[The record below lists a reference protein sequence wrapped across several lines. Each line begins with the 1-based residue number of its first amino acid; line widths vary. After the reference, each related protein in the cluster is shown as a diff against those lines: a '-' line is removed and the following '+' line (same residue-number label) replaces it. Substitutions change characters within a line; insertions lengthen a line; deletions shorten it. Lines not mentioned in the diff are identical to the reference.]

1 MTILRVGGNMDWFRV
16 AEQPSSID
24 QLPPVFSEMK
34 KIWEEDPEKNY
45 DRIVESLSP
54 YIGGRFVADNLFDW
68 EHYFDDVSDGE
79 FEAIEVN
86 VAGIDFSHEPLPLCK
101 VEAVF
106 EVPLRKGVSKEDVVD
121 WGEDEL
127 FSAVV
132 FYWNLE
138 DFEDLDLTV
147 GDHSGCEAYIL

>member
-1 MTILRVGGNMDWFRV
+1 MSVAAAKVLSYRVWLR
-16 AEQPSSID
+16 SHSC
-24 QLPPVFSEMK
+24 L
-34 KIWEEDPEKNY
+34 
-45 DRIVESLSP
+45 L
-54 YIGGRFVADNLFDW
+54 
-68 EHYFDDVSDGE
+68 
-79 FEAIEVN
+79 
-86 VAGIDFSHEPLPLCK
+86 AGIDFSHEPLPLCK